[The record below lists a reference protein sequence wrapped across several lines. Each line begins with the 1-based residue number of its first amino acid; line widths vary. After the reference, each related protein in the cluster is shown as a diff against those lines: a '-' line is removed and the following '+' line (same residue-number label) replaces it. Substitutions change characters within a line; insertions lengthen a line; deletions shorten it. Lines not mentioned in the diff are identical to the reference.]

1 MHVPP
6 PGLLMPDDFKA
17 YAKIKIDYHA
27 FNKDNM
33 PSHFKIKD
41 YCPNVF
47 RNIREQFGVDQSEYL
62 VHLNNNSYMKND
74 FADVAYFL
82 RTRSRSPRK

>member
-17 YAKIKIDYHA
+17 YSKIKIDYHS

-47 RNIREQFGVDQSEYL
+47 RNIREQFGVDQYEYL
-62 VHLNNNSYMKND
+62 VRNID
-74 FADVAYFL
+74 
-82 RTRSRSPRK
+82 